1 MSKTKQKD
9 LTPEEQE
16 RERMKYEIAAE
27 LGLLDKVMES
37 GWKALSAKET
47 GRIGG
52 MMTKRKKELER
63 QPAADID

>member
-1 MSKTKQKD
+1 MANKRQ

-16 RERMKYEIAAE
+16 REQLKYEIAEE
-27 LGLLDKVMES
+27 LGLMEKVQTE

-52 MMTKRKKELER
+52 IMTRRKREQERKKQGFE
-63 QPAADID
+63 